1 MLGGVGGGAPVV
13 DIGGVAASECTAT
26 DHFSCDV
33 LIVFIAR
40 GDVNFDFQISN
51 LSKSLQRLPVWH
63 TILPKVK
70 VKVEERTEPPAAPA
84 ETSTVRW
91 SLGEKVAREE
101 RLNRLTQLRFLQVD
115 KHEGYREEGRLVGL
129 WMEEPEGG
137 GEELKWMGERE
148 MIKDLGNN
156 RTFFSHSFQLWLIRS
171 KFRKL

>member
-1 MLGGVGGGAPVV
+1 MLPEFSTEAGRVSREKEPRESV
-13 DIGGVAASECTAT
+13 DRNFE
-26 DHFSCDV
+26 V
-33 LIVFIAR
+33 L
-40 GDVNFDFQISN
+40 
-51 LSKSLQRLPVWH
+51 KSLGAEE
-63 TILPKVK
+63 ILGVIEHRQA

-129 WMEEPEGG
+129 WMEEPEAAEAGGEGEEGLVGEGDRLEGG
-137 GEELKWMGERE
+137 GEELKWMGERA

-156 RTFFSHSFQLWLIRS
+156 RTSFSHSFQLWLIRS